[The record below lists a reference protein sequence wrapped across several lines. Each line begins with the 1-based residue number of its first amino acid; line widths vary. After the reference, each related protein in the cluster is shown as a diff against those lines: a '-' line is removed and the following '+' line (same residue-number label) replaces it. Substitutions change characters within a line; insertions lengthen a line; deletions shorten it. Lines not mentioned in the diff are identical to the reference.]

1 MLRENEGDTFGNLT
15 TNSTVMKPAE
25 VTPHNWAYLRE
36 VGVKSLRLF
45 DVAKGSVLV
54 GILLVDPIVQVH
66 SVGGLKR
73 EWMGFVDGHHGQS
86 GSMFQACGLWASVCN
101 CQVGITTILEDAA
114 GDHIQLGLYNQLPGG
129 AVGPRSLKLA
139 QRHFPK
145 GARVRIAEPFL
156 KIFRDGK
163 RGVRVD
169 DPGVLSGS
177 FFKICSISD
186 FLA

>member
-25 VTPHNWAYLRE
+25 VAPHNWASLRE

-54 GILLVDPIVQVH
+54 GILLVDPIVQVQ
-66 SVGGLKR
+66 SVGGSEKGMNGIR
-73 EWMGFVDGHHGQS
+73 WTPRTEWFHVS
-86 GSMFQACGLWASVCN
+86 GLWASVCN

-145 GARVRIAEPFL
+145 GARVQIAEPFL

-169 DPGVLSGS
+169 DPRVLSGS
-177 FFKICSISD
+177 F
-186 FLA
+186 